1 MDDYTSD
8 RRGVGGRVLDKDGVL
23 ARRWMEPL
31 PQTVLPAMNSALPAV
46 RFWAGLAIMTVVKVP
61 LAYQYQVHVLT
72 WAADAGLR
80 LLAAP
85 VVLAVSALIVV
96 TVYLTL
102 VRHQIHGELLSRLW
116 GPLTA
121 FTAFFGHLL
130 VVCALWVGLAVFITG
145 RIKVDGF
152 PVALGAV
159 LFIAAAVLA
168 IYAAARMVGFFIHAI
183 PAIHRYMFRTMEIHP
198 ALPALITIG
207 YVWVMAAQDLL
218 LPLMEWPDVS
228 PLLPLGG
235 AAATTLITLWEI
247 HRLRTLHHVRLGVLP
262 PPPR

>member
-1 MDDYTSD
+1 MTS
-8 RRGVGGRVLDKDGVL
+8 
-23 ARRWMEPL
+23 ML
-31 PQTVLPAMNSALPAV
+31 PTV
-46 RFWAGLAIMTVVKVP
+46 RFWAGLAIMAVIKVP
-61 LAYQYQVHVLT
+61 LALQGQVHLLT

-80 LLAAP
+80 LLMAP
-85 VVLAVSALIVV
+85 VALALSALVAV
-96 TVYLTL
+96 TVFLTL

-145 RIKVDGF
+145 RITVDGF
-152 PVALGAV
+152 PEALGAV

-168 IYAAARMVGFFIHAI
+168 IYATARMIGFFIHAI

-207 YVWVMAAQDLL
+207 YVWEMAAQDLL
-218 LPLMEWPDVS
+218 FPFLQWPDVS

-235 AAATTLITLWEI
+235 AATATLIALWEI
-247 HRLRTLHHVRLGVLP
+247 HRLGALHGVRLGVLP